1 MVSETRW
8 FRNEQATVNGLT
20 TYLLALSKIT
30 NGTYA
35 IVRTDSPFL
44 PESTSIGIRVWV
56 RHSDGTETEVTAGSP
71 VAISSLPTGSSITTT
86 SSTWNCPQT
95 SLAETDSIV
104 VRVYGNV
111 PTWKLI
117 EEFTT
122 EVLNAVSLDSA
133 TWTVYYTWSTPYRQV
148 APFRYRWG
156 INFYWDGDYESRI
169 ENFSWSTAVVVTPLR
184 IIIGDSIASVI
195 K

>member
-8 FRNEQATVNGLT
+8 YRNEQDTVNGLT

-35 IVRTDSPFL
+35 TVRTTSPFL
-44 PESTSIGIRVWV
+44 PEGTSIGIRVWV
-56 RHSDGTETEVTAGSP
+56 RHSDGTETEVTDGSP
-71 VAISSLPTGSSITTT
+71 VAVSTLPMGSSITTT
-86 SSTWNCPQT
+86 SSTWDCPQT

-133 TWTVYYTWSTPYRQV
+133 TWTVYYTWSTPWSYNWLTG
-148 APFRYRWG
+148 RYTWG

-169 ENFSWSTAVVVTPLR
+169 ENFSWSAAVVAPLR
-184 IIIGDSIASVI
+184 IIIGDSIASII